1 MLNKKFL
8 YGFTAGLFSYK
19 FYSGIKNNIRPM
31 STKII
36 RSTLAIREGARG
48 FIDEI
53 KTKAQKQDNMCNI
66 VSKVDKQKNS
76 RTLEEEQRCTL
87 DKMSELKKQL
97 ENLSEKVDN
106 F

>member
-1 MLNKKFL
+1 
-8 YGFTAGLFSYK
+8 LFSYK
-19 FYSGIKNNIRPM
+19 FYSSIKNDIRPM
-31 STKII
+31 TMKII
-36 RSTLAIREGARG
+36 RRTLAIREGARG

-53 KTKAQKQDNMCNI
+53 KTKVQNQDNMCNI
-66 VSKVDKQKNS
+66 VPKVDKQKNL

-97 ENLSEKVDN
+97 ESLSEKVDN